1 MKIEMMIIL
10 SVFDFLEDIKTVW
23 SEVPM
28 QESAALRKAAEYF
41 KETIKERGN
50 DFEKFKL
57 FSRYKLIVTL
67 HQNLGNYQLALKYAD
82 DLLSYL
88 SAKAKKLSELK
99 LEKDSL
105 VAEKIINQSRE
116 LESTKFR

>member
-1 MKIEMMIIL
+1 
-10 SVFDFLEDIKTVW
+10 
-23 SEVPM
+23 M